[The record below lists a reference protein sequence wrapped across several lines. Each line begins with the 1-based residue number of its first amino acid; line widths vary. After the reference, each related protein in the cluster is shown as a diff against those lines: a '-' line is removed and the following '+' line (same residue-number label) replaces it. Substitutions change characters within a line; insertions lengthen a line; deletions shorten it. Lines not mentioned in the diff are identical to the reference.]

1 MKKDPATSAQV
12 DVVVVT
18 GMSGSGRS
26 TAINVLED
34 LGYYCIDNLPSA
46 LVEQFVALFAGSQ
59 VGVSRVG
66 LGMDVR
72 DGGYVSAWA
81 AVRKALEKA
90 GHRVTV
96 VFLDAADDALIRRYS
111 ETRRVH
117 PLGSGR
123 DLPDAILAERQLLAP
138 LERAADVVIDTSDLT
153 VHDLKRRLRSFA
165 EGSEAYR
172 GPTITLKSFGFKF
185 GSLVDAHLLFDVR
198 FLPNPYFVPELKP
211 LTGLESSVSGYVL
224 GDELAGI
231 FLDRMM
237 DFLDFLL
244 PHYAEEGRAY
254 LTVGIG
260 CTGGKHRS
268 VVLVEEC
275 ARRLRQ
281 HGAAVVVRHRD
292 IGRDA
297 TRAAPGKEGTAV
309 TDPAKETVR

>member
-1 MKKDPATSAQV
+1 VSSAAGRSDHV
-12 DVVVVT
+12 EVVVVT

-26 TAINVLED
+26 TAIRVLED

-46 LVEQFVALFAGSQ
+46 LVEQFAGLFAGSHS
-59 VGVSRVG
+59 GKPKVG

-72 DGGYVSAWA
+72 DSQYVDAWPS
-81 AVRKALEKA
+81 VRAALEKA

-96 VFLDAADDALIRRYS
+96 IFLDADDHALIRRYS

-117 PLGSGR
+117 PLGAGR
-123 DLPDAILAERQLLAP
+123 DLPDAIRAERDMLAP
-138 LERAADVVIDTSDLT
+138 LESAADLVLDTSSLT
-153 VHDLKRRLRSFA
+153 VHDLRRKLRAFA
-165 EGSEAYR
+165 EGSEAYT
-172 GPTITLKSFGFKF
+172 GPTITLKSFGFKY

-198 FLPNPYFVPELKP
+198 FLPNPYFVAELNP
-211 LTGLESSVSGYVL
+211 LCGLDAPVVAHVL
-224 GDELAGI
+224 EHELTAK
-231 FLDRMM
+231 FLERM
-237 DFLDFLL
+237 LDLIEFLL

-260 CTGGKHRS
+260 CTGGRHRS

-292 IGRDA
+292 IAREA
-297 TRAAPGKEGTAV
+297 L
-309 TDPAKETVR
+309 

>member
-1 MKKDPATSAQV
+1 MTMGQASSAQV
-12 DVVVVT
+12 DVMVVT

-26 TAINVLED
+26 TAIHVLED

-46 LVEQFVALFAGSQ
+46 LVEQFVGLFAGSH
-59 VGVSRVG
+59 VGRSRVG

-72 DGGYVSAWA
+72 DGGYVSAWPS
-81 AVRKALEKA
+81 VRKALEKA
-90 GHRVTV
+90 GRRVTV
-96 VFLDAADDALIRRYS
+96 VFLDADDESLIRRYS

-117 PLGSGR
+117 PLGVGR
-123 DLPDAILAERQLLAP
+123 DLADAIRAERDLLAP
-138 LERAADVVIDTSDLT
+138 LERAADIVIDTSPLT
-153 VHDLKRRLRSFA
+153 VHDLKKRLRSFA

-185 GSLVDAHLLFDVR
+185 GSLADAHLLFDVR

-211 LTGLESSVSGYVL
+211 LTGLDAEVSAHVL
-224 GDELAGI
+224 EHELAGS
-231 FLDRMM
+231 FLDRTM

-268 VVLVEEC
+268 VAIVEEC

-292 IGRDA
+292 I
-297 TRAAPGKEGTAV
+297 
-309 TDPAKETVR
+309 AKEAL